1 MEQKKDNK
9 KKLQGRIVSDAM
21 DKTVV
26 VAVET
31 LKTHKKYN
39 KKFISTKKYKVHD
52 EKNSG
57 KIGDLVSI
65 VECSPISKD
74 KTFKIVE

>member
-9 KKLQGRIVSDAM
+9 KKLQGRVVSDTM

-52 EKNSG
+52 EKNSR